1 MGQPAGHHQELLL
14 RWLVRIE
21 ELLLVSFE
29 AIGAGVPCLHS
40 DAGLALPSEELLLE
54 QDLLLGLGRAL
65 LVALG
70 ELVELNHSLLLEHVP
85 IQREI
90 EDLPRALALGPRV
103 DSVL

>member
-1 MGQPAGHHQELLL
+1 
-14 RWLVRIE
+14 
-21 ELLLVSFE
+21 
-29 AIGAGVPCLHS
+29 
-40 DAGLALPSEELLLE
+40 LPSEELLLE

>member
-14 RWLVRIE
+14 RRLVRIE

-29 AIGAGVPCLHS
+29 AVGAGVPGLHS

-70 ELVELNHSLLLEHVP
+70 ELVELNHPLLLEHVA